1 MKQPFRVS
9 VNDSLKMEI
18 SQTELNQIHISS
30 KDDQNFHVLENNRA
44 YHPQI
49 VERDFYSRSYKIDLN
64 GNLYNVKIS
73 SPLDEVIEKMGF
85 ESSTSKKTNLIST
98 PMPGIIINMKI
109 AEGDE
114 VEEGDTLFILEA
126 MKMENAIVSPK
137 KARIKSVWAKKGDSV
152 EKGKRI
158 IELE

>member
-1 MKQPFRVS
+1 MKQPYLVS
-9 VNDSLKMEI
+9 VNDSAKMEI
-18 SQTELNQIHISS
+18 SQTELHQIHISS
-30 KDDQNFHVLENNRA
+30 KDAHNYHLLDHHRA

-49 VERDFYSRSYKIDLN
+49 IERDFYNRSYKIDLN
-64 GNLYNVKIS
+64 GNLYHVKIS

-85 ESSTSKKTNLIST
+85 ESGTSKKTNLIST
-98 PMPGIIINMKI
+98 PMPGIIIDMKI

-126 MKMENAIVSPK
+126 MKMENAIISPK
-137 KARIKSVWAKKGDSV
+137 KARIKSVWAKNGDSV